1 MNLRTAQ
8 DQKYIEKGWWE
19 WSVWIEGPNNELDE
33 VEEVTYKLH
42 RTFTNPVRTTR
53 DRASKFKLEED
64 GWGVFPIRAKIQL
77 KNGAPITLV
86 HDLKLFYP
94 DGTPNIE

>member
-42 RTFTNPVRTTR
+42 RTFTNPVRTEAGCRPPHRKRHT
-53 DRASKFKLEED
+53 
-64 GWGVFPIRAKIQL
+64 
-77 KNGAPITLV
+77 
-86 HDLKLFYP
+86 
-94 DGTPNIE
+94 